1 MLFQLEFF
9 AIWALEEVELA
20 KIKQKVLFNIW
31 YSNWDRDLEEP
42 VIKAVLELQQFANKS
57 LYFLE

>member
-1 MLFQLEFF
+1 MLFQLKFF

-20 KIKQKVLFNIW
+20 EIKQKVLFNIW
-31 YSNWDRDLEEP
+31 YSNWDRDLEKL
-42 VIKAVLELQQFANKS
+42 VIKAVLELQQFANKL

>member
-20 KIKQKVLFNIW
+20 EIKQKVLFNIW

-42 VIKAVLELQQFANKS
+42 VMKAVLELQQFANKS